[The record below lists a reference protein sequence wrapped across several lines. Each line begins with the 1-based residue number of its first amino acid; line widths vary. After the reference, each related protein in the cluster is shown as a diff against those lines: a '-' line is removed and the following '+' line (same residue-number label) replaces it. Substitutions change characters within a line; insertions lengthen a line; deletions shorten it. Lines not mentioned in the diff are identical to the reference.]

1 MQAGR
6 EETVVVDWRSKAR
19 ELAMQCLTQLD
30 VQGSDFLLEMDSFLA
45 ESANTFSESK
55 SLAGE
60 LARLAWNHHE
70 NCDQLIAQTVKH
82 WQLQRI
88 ALIDRAV
95 LRLAIAELLYRTDVP
110 VKVVLDQAIE
120 LAKRFSTAESP
131 QFINGVLDA
140 IARKIQEPEAAAA
153 GNGEAPP
160 PAPDATIPEEPGQ
173 VAQPVTEQPETEER

>member
-1 MQAGR
+1 
-6 EETVVVDWRSKAR
+6 
-19 ELAMQCLTQLD
+19 MQCLTQLD
-30 VQGSDFLLEMDSFLA
+30 VQGGDFLLEMDSFIA
-45 ESANTFSESK
+45 EANVVSDSK

-60 LARLAWNHHE
+60 LARLAWNNHE
-70 NCDQLIAQTVKH
+70 TCDQFIADTVKH

-120 LAKRFSTAESP
+120 LAKKFSTAESP

-140 IARKIQEPEAAAA
+140 IAKKVHEPQAEAVGTVAEPEVPQDTTVSL
-153 GNGEAPP
+153 ESDDITQ
-160 PAPDATIPEEPGQ
+160 PAPGNS
-173 VAQPVTEQPETEER
+173 ETQES